1 MAPARS
7 ASSLRRS
14 WKTTTRRWCQQ
25 NIQAGMLDSPKKGGH
40 GKGPRPGKTSKM
52 YILWRGTQR
61 GKWRYRNL
69 SSTQQSP
76 RGLREYDPPTP
87 VKNRQNSVTIINHKK
102 KLHQRNI
109 FTLKIRKKLYFCTL
123 CLKKKIKIKKIN
135 KRLDGKRWGKAVS
148 DLLWLEKRNE
158 LLYLNWLLVVDDTQV
173 LISLFGKD
181 NFSSISPEEQTNKQK
196 VIIKNK

>member
-1 MAPARS
+1 
-7 ASSLRRS
+7 
-14 WKTTTRRWCQQ
+14 
-25 NIQAGMLDSPKKGGH
+25 MLDSPKKGGH
-40 GKGPRPGKTSKM
+40 EKGPRPGRTSKM

-87 VKNRQNSVTIINHKK
+87 VKNRQNNVTIINHKK
-102 KLHQRNI
+102 KTAPEEYFYIKNKEEAL
-109 FTLKIRKKLYFCTL
+109 FLYIVF
-123 CLKKKIKIKKIN
+123 KKKIKIKKIN
-135 KRLDGKRWGKAVS
+135 KRLDGKRWGKAVR
-148 DLLWLEKRNE
+148 DLLWLEKQNE

-181 NFSSISPEEQTNKQK
+181 NFSSISPEEK